1 MTPVKTKTEA
11 LRRVMGVQNAIS
23 EQRDHMRE
31 LSNSIAGLW
40 PNSEADVKMSEALV
54 HLDDVVQV
62 LEDVLC
68 AVASVRR

>member
-1 MTPVKTKTEA
+1 MTPIKTKTDA

-31 LSNSIAGLW
+31 LSDSIAGLW
-40 PNSEADVKMSEALV
+40 PHSEADVKMSEALV
-54 HLDDVVQV
+54 RLDDVIQV

-68 AVASVRR
+68 AVAAERR

>member
-1 MTPVKTKTEA
+1 MTPIKTKTEA
-11 LRRVMGVQNAIS
+11 LRRVLGAQTAIT
-23 EQRDHMRE
+23 EQCDHLRE

-54 HLDDVVQV
+54 RLDDIVQV